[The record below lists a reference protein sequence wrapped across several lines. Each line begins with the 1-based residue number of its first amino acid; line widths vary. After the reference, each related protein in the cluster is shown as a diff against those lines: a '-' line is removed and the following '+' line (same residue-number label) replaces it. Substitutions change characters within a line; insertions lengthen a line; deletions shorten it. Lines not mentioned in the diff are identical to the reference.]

1 VQPGIPEAG
10 AARRCLLFTAA
21 FTSGLH
27 TALAVAGVTALT
39 AAAAA
44 AAFIRPD
51 QGRRGGARIRSG

>member
-1 VQPGIPEAG
+1 
-10 AARRCLLFTAA
+10 LFTAA

-44 AAFIRPD
+44 AAAFIRPD
-51 QGRRGGARIRSG
+51 QGRRGGARTRSG